1 MDDSKIV
8 SLYWDRNEQAITE
21 SEEKYGEYCYRIA
34 FYILNEKN
42 DADESVNDTWLAAWN
57 SMPPHRPS
65 VLKTFLGKLTRRISI
80 NKWNNNTAQKRGGG
94 RMEEA
99 LSELAECLP
108 DKSSPENEAETE
120 LLKDILSDFVRS
132 LKPMERKL
140 FMGKYWHLYSI
151 EQLANAYG
159 FTQSKVKSMLLR
171 TRKKLKQ
178 RLTEEGFE

>member
-65 VLKTFLGKLTRRISI
+65 VLKNFLGKLTRRISI

-94 RMEEA
+94 RIDEA
-99 LSELAECLP
+99 LSEFEECMP
-108 DKSSPENEAETE
+108 DKIPPKRRSSLSFFKIFLQTSSAGLIIRNETSFWVNTG
-120 LLKDILSDFVRS
+120 ICT
-132 LKPMERKL
+132 P
-140 FMGKYWHLYSI
+140 
-151 EQLANAYG
+151 
-159 FTQSKVKSMLLR
+159 
-171 TRKKLKQ
+171 
-178 RLTEEGFE
+178 

>member
-8 SLYWDRNEQAITE
+8 SLYWDRNEQAIAE

-80 NKWNNNTAQKRGGG
+80 NKRNNNTAQKRGSG
-94 RMEEA
+94 RIDEV
-99 LSELAECLP
+99 LSELEDCLP
-108 DKSSPENEAETE
+108 DNSSPENEAETE
-120 LLKDILSDFVRS
+120 LLKEILFDFVRS
-132 LKPMERKL
+132 LKPLERKV
-140 FMGKYWHLYSI
+140 FMGKYWHLYSVK
-151 EQLANAYG
+151 QLADAYG
-159 FTQSKVKSMLLR
+159 LTQSKVKSMLLR
-171 TRKKLKQ
+171 TRKKLKK

>member
-8 SLYWDRNEQAITE
+8 SLYWNRNEQAITE

-65 VLKTFLGKLTRRISI
+65 VLKTFLGKLTRCISI

-94 RMEEA
+94 RIDEA

-108 DKSSPENEAETE
+108 ANSCPEKEAETE

-151 EQLANAYG
+151 EQLADAYG

>member
-8 SLYWDRNEQAITE
+8 SLYWDRNEQAIAE

-65 VLKTFLGKLTRRISI
+65 VLKTFLGKLTRCISI
-80 NKWNNNTAQKRGGG
+80 NKRNNNTAQKRGGG
-94 RMEEA
+94 RIDEA
-99 LSELAECLP
+99 LSEFEECMP
-108 DKSSPENEAETE
+108 DNNTPEKEIELKLLQNILTDFIRGLNNTE
-120 LLKDILSDFVRS
+120 RNIFL
-132 LKPMERKL
+132 
-140 FMGKYWHLYSI
+140 GKYWHLYSI
-151 EQLANAYG
+151 EQLASHYG
-159 FTQSKVKSMLLR
+159 FSQSKVKSMLLR
-171 TRKKLKQ
+171 TRKKLKK

>member
-1 MDDSKIV
+1 MDDSRIV

-34 FYILNEKN
+34 
-42 DADESVNDTWLAAWN
+42 TWLAAWN

-94 RMEEA
+94 RIEEA

-108 DKSSPENEAETE
+108 DKSSPEKEAETE

-151 EQLANAYG
+151 KQLSNAYG

-171 TRKKLKQ
+171 TRKKLKE

>member
-1 MDDSKIV
+1 MDDSRIV

-21 SEEKYGEYCYRIA
+21 SEEKYGDYCYSIA

-80 NKWNNNTAQKRGGG
+80 NKWNNSAAQKRGGG

-99 LSELAECLP
+99 WSELAECLP
-108 DKSSPENEAETE
+108 DNSCPE
-120 LLKDILSDFVRS
+120 KR
-132 LKPMERKL
+132 
-140 FMGKYWHLYSI
+140 G
-151 EQLANAYG
+151 
-159 FTQSKVKSMLLR
+159 
-171 TRKKLKQ
+171 
-178 RLTEEGFE
+178 

>member
-8 SLYWDRNEQAITE
+8 SLYWDRNERAITE
-21 SEEKYGEYCYRIA
+21 SEEKYGDYCYRIA

-65 VLKTFLGKLTRRISI
+65 VLKNFLGKLTRRISI
-80 NKWNNNTAQKRGGG
+80 NKWNNNIAQKRGGG
-94 RMEEA
+94 RIDEA
-99 LSELAECLP
+99 LSEFEECMP
-108 DKSSPENEAETE
+108 DNSCPEKEAETE

>member
-80 NKWNNNTAQKRGGG
+80 NKWDNNTAQKRGGG

-99 LSELAECLP
+99 WSELAECLP

-120 LLKDILSDFVRS
+120 LLKDILSDFVRL